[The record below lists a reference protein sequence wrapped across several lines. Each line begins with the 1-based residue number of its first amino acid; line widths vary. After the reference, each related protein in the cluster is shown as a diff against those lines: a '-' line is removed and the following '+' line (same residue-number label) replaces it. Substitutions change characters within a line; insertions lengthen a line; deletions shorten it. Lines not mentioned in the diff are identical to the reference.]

1 MMFFIDEPTTYASV
15 NNKGREMN
23 EWIST
28 FTHVLIPDELSR
40 DAFNEGMRMKTV
52 MLDKKFPRT
61 IPFYVS
67 VSNGNDKTR
76 IEVYPEQNPNKLV
89 FVLYIY
95 PVRGEFQFSE
105 NVPALK
111 ALEEITSRK

>member
-1 MMFFIDEPTTYASV
+1 MMFFIDEPNTYLSV
-15 NNKGREMN
+15 NNKGKAMN

-28 FTHVLIPDELSR
+28 FTHVLLPDELSR
-40 DAFNEGMRMKTV
+40 DAFIEGIHVKAT
-52 MLDKKFPRT
+52 MLDKEFPRT

-76 IEVYPEQNPNKLV
+76 IEVYPKQNPNKLA
-89 FVLYIY
+89 FLLYIY

>member
-40 DAFNEGMRMKTV
+40 DAFIEGVRMKAA
-52 MLDKKFPRT
+52 MLDKKYPRT
-61 IPFYVS
+61 KPLHISFVS
-67 VSNGNDKTR
+67 HLANWIR
-76 IEVYPEQNPNKLV
+76 LEVYPEHDPNKTV
-89 FVLYIY
+89 FFLNIY
-95 PVRGEFQFSE
+95 MVRGEFQFSE
-105 NVPALK
+105 KPQLDK
-111 ALEEITSRK
+111 KGGLR

>member
-40 DAFNEGMRMKTV
+40 DAFIEGMRMKTA

-76 IEVYPEQNPNKLV
+76 IEVYPKQNPNKLV
-89 FVLYIY
+89 FLLYIY
-95 PVRGEFQFSE
+95 LVRGEFQFSE